1 MTLADKLRE
10 VEEVR
15 NSVREGRATYVEA
28 LAALMQIDLPDP
40 EVDPL
45 DADYTQY
52 FRAEDAEHQRDEL
65 AAAAKAYQTLGV
77 CYRLGKQPSEA
88 LFKKLDK
95 ANAALNRVEEKP

>member
-1 MTLADKLRE
+1 VTLADKLRE

-65 AAAAKAYQTLGV
+65 AAALRDVIDQD
-77 CYRLGKQPSEA
+77 SIWEA
-88 LFKKLDK
+88 V
-95 ANAALNRVEEKP
+95 AIARAALKPAKEKP